1 MLKTF
6 THLSFLL
13 ICAIL
18 LFSCKEGR
26 DKEPEPTVIYAGE
39 IELYSE
45 SGLREEDYS
54 GVEVTVLGTDPLVKG
69 YTDAK
74 GIFSIEGVPM
84 GRRRASFSKP
94 GYGTFITPEYNYR
107 IEDGSDFN
115 RFYSGFRIAQ
125 VSTSVPSKVTAS
137 VEGSN
142 IAVSGVLTPAASM
155 EQPRQR
161 EVFFSKDPNVS
172 KDNFMLAVG
181 TMNSV
186 SGTFKDLIEIDFLK
200 SSGFVSGDKLY
211 IVVHGNTVKA
221 QTYEK
226 PETGKVVF
234 PALNPIPSNLVS
246 VVIP

>member
-1 MLKTF
+1 MFKTF
-6 THLSFLL
+6 THLSLPLL
-13 ICAIL
+13 CALL
-18 LFSCKEGR
+18 LFSCKDSK

-45 SGLREEDYS
+45 SGRREEDYS

-74 GIFSIEGVPM
+74 GIFWIEGVPL

-107 IEDGSDFN
+107 IEDGSNFN

-125 VSTSVPSKVTAS
+125 VSTSVPSEVTAS
-137 VEGSN
+137 VEGSK

-172 KDNFMLAVG
+172 KDKYMLAVG

-186 SGTFKDLIEIDFLK
+186 SGTFKDLFEIEYLK
-200 SSGFVSGDKLY
+200 TRGFASGDKIY
-211 IVVHGNTVKA
+211 IVVHGNTVEA
-221 QTYEK
+221 QAYEDPK
-226 PETGKVVF
+226 SGKFVF
-234 PALNPIPSNLVS
+234 PALNPIPSNVAS